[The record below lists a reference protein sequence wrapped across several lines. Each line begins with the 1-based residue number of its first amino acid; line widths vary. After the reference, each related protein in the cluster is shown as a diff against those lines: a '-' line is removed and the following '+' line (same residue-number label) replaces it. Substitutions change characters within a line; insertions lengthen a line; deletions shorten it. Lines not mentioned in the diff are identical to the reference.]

1 MRVKVCKLTSKM
13 FPKIIFDSTVR
24 TDGLLEKCFVMINT
38 SCDDIPRE
46 YTVSRGWK
54 SGKKGQNRSQKLTK
68 LTKKRKNSPK
78 MPKTAAAK

>member
-24 TDGLLEKCFVMINT
+24 TDVLPYNRFRMGYT

-78 MPKTAAAK
+78 MAKTAPIK